1 MTLRIDY
8 PNVAPGAL
16 QAMLGVE
23 NYVRGTGLDH
33 SLLELIKTRVSQING
48 CAYCLDMHIR
58 DARAAGET
66 EQRLH
71 VLAAWREANL
81 YSEPERAALALAE
94 AVSLVASRDVSDE
107 IYAEVRR
114 HFNEKDCV
122 NLIMAII
129 AINGWN
135 RLAVSLRLPIP
146 VAKPAA

>member
-8 PNVAPGAL
+8 PKIAPGAL

-23 NYVRGTGLDH
+23 NHVRASGLDH
-33 SLLELIKTRVSQING
+33 RLLELLKIRVSQING
-48 CAYCLDMHIR
+48 CAYCLDMHTR
-58 DARAAGET
+58 DAREAGES

-71 VLAAWREANL
+71 LLAAWREANL
-81 YSEPERAALALAE
+81 YSEPERAVLALAE
-94 AVSLVASRDVSDE
+94 AVTLLASRDVSDE

-135 RLAVSLRLPIP
+135 RLAVSLRMPIP
-146 VAKPAA
+146 VAKPEA